1 MPVWESIAMTKRR
14 PPETP
19 DAYLIAVQG
28 DLTSW
33 TGRLGELEMHIEQD
47 PRYGQVTTLTGP
59 VRDQAELFGILNT
72 VYELHL
78 PLLHL
83 KTLKAPKQ
91 AEETA

>member
-1 MPVWESIAMTKRR
+1 MTQPRS
-14 PPETP
+14 PETP

-72 VYELHL
+72 IYELHF
-78 PLLHL
+78 PLLRL
-83 KTLKAPKQ
+83 KTLKARQQ
-91 AEETA
+91 AEKAA

>member
-1 MPVWESIAMTKRR
+1 MTQRR
-14 PPETP
+14 SPETP

-33 TGRLGELEMHIEQD
+33 TGRLGELEMQIKQD

-72 VYELHL
+72 IYELHL
-78 PLLHL
+78 PLLRL

-91 AEETA
+91 AEDAA

>member
-1 MPVWESIAMTKRR
+1 MTQRR
-14 PPETP
+14 SPETP

-33 TGRLGELEMHIEQD
+33 TGRLGELEIQVEKE

-72 VYELHL
+72 IYELHL
-78 PLLHL
+78 PLLRL
-83 KTLKAPKQ
+83 KTLKAAKPV
-91 AEETA
+91 EETK